1 MNNNYKIEIIQDW
14 TGAILSMEIDKMLK
28 QMSDSDEIQQAF
40 SVNDKMVFVIKKGKG
55 AKKNLLLEEHKK

>member
-1 MNNNYKIEIIQDW
+1 MNKNYKIEIVQDW
-14 TGAILSMEIDKMLK
+14 TGAMLSNDVDKILSRME
-28 QMSDSDEIQQAF
+28 DSDEIQHAF